1 MVNKQSAVVEVL
13 SGIYHYLPNTFTV
26 ALMVGGIFM
35 GKIAWILIAIGAI
48 TLTMFISILQGAVTK
63 FWGPIGT
70 FEGAATVQACSILPS
85 NATTYDAFPSLWM
98 SVSSFYLVYI
108 LRNAYSVYTT
118 RPMNLPNESLMVQH
132 RKSVGM
138 VSMITT
144 VILMLFIIVPR
155 MFMSEC
161 ETKYGAGSLLG
172 LFIGGL
178 AGYGW
183 WKILSVCGPD
193 VSPDIHGVM
202 IGLQPGKF
210 TTV

>member
-1 MVNKQSAVVEVL
+1 
-13 SGIYHYLPNTFTV
+13 
-26 ALMVGGIFM
+26 
-35 GKIAWILIAIGAI
+35 
-48 TLTMFISILQGAVTK
+48 
-63 FWGPIGT
+63 
-70 FEGAATVQACSILPS
+70 
-85 NATTYDAFPSLWM
+85 
-98 SVSSFYLVYI
+98 
-108 LRNAYSVYTT
+108 
-118 RPMNLPNESLMVQH
+118 MNLPNESLMVQH